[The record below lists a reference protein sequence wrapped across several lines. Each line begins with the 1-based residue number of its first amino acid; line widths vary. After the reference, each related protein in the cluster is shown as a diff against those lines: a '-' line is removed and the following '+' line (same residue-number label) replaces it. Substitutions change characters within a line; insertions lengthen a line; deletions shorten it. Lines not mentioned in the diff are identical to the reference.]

1 MYYKKSGQNLNKSE
15 KLFSTEIFGNQGI
28 KNFSYEYNTNNPDFN
43 KELKIETKGE
53 KRISENQEINEL
65 EKRMNNKIKVLKL
78 DIYALNKKNIALQ
91 QDNIALKK
99 INIDL
104 KIDNNAL
111 HGRINQIQNENENMK
126 IRIKNEEL
134 ATAFLNEKNNKNTKL
149 LKSEINTLKKDLN
162 ITNEKTEYLK
172 AIINLII
179 YRDSIKKL
187 LYLLLEKSKSNLK
200 NRKDYT
206 YKELASEL
214 EKFIKSTEF
223 KLNYFIDKNG
233 MFRNFIIKMCNL
245 VDDLNSVVHEGEEN
259 YLYSFSDFINAYNI
273 YVQEKKPSNRISYE
287 DENLI
292 GKHLKKLDALKFF
305 L

>member
-15 KLFSTEIFGNQGI
+15 KLYSTEIFGNQGI

-78 DIYALNKKNIALQ
+78 DIYALNKKNIVLQ

-206 YKELASEL
+206 YKELFSEL

-233 MFRNFIIKMCNL
+233 MFCNFIIKMCNL

-305 L
+305 V